1 MNNCS
6 IGTPAGW

>member
-6 IGTPAGW
+6 